1 MTKKILIDATHSEE
15 TRVVVAENSDLL
27 EFDYE
32 TTTKR
37 QLKGNIY
44 LA

>member
-27 EFDYE
+27 EYNLCINE
-32 TTTKR
+32 V
-37 QLKGNIY
+37 
-44 LA
+44 